1 MKSLKYFVMAAL
13 TATAMPLYADMLYW
27 MVDNPEDTW
36 NGGLVN
42 FVYATISAQDA
53 DDMRSTPRR
62 EKRFSMRI
70 RKLRRN

>member
-13 TATAMPLYADMLYW
+13 MATAMPLYADMLYW

-42 FVYATISAQDA
+42 FAYATISAQDA
-53 DDMRSTPRR
+53 NDNATLLSPYSDGV
-62 EKRFSMRI
+62 
-70 RKLRRN
+70 KLSSA